1 MSAYNGFSSSL
12 NKFSG
17 NAEFHGT
24 FRENLGTYDIFLYY
38 TDSKALLFTKP
49 KPKTANITGAYDS
62 VDEEAYTYDV
72 NPSDDDNETDLL
84 EENIESN
91 DSVDEDAY
99 AYDVNPSVVGL

>member
-1 MSAYNGFSSSL
+1 MFAKN
-12 NKFSG
+12 
-17 NAEFHGT
+17 
-24 FRENLGTYDIFLYY
+24 
-38 TDSKALLFTKP
+38 

-72 NPSDDDNETDLL
+72 NPNNDDNETDLL
-84 EENIESN
+84 EENSATVSENIESN

>member
-1 MSAYNGFSSSL
+1 MFAKN
-12 NKFSG
+12 
-17 NAEFHGT
+17 
-24 FRENLGTYDIFLYY
+24 
-38 TDSKALLFTKP
+38 
-49 KPKTANITGAYDS
+49 KPKTANITGAYDN

-84 EENIESN
+84 EENIKSN